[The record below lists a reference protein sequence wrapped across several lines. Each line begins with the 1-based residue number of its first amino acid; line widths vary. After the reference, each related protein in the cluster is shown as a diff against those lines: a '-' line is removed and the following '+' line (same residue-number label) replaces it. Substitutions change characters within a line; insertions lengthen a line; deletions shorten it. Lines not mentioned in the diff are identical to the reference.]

1 MLDRDTQNV
10 DMLVRTLDVHMLEG
24 TLRDYARPSPKCHAA
39 TFWQLRVRFR
49 PYIASSVS
57 VLVSVLGTRS
67 ASNPGP
73 LAFVFLC
80 FVLPLRW
87 QNWFLVIFVYPLL
100 FSISNLFPCLGVG
113 VHRPLAFV
121 FRLSLRSSRLV
132 PFLFLASYGRGETIC
147 LPNSV
152 FACVVAA
159 GMRDLRPYAFVTLT
173 TCLIS

>member
-87 QNWFLVIFVYPLL
+87 QNWFLVIFVYHFCSPFRICFPVWVLVSIVLWHLSFVCPYVVPVSSPFFSLPLTGGVKRFVSPIRSL
-100 FSISNLFPCLGVG
+100 LVWLLLG
-113 VHRPLAFV
+113 
-121 FRLSLRSSRLV
+121 
-132 PFLFLASYGRGETIC
+132 
-147 LPNSV
+147 
-152 FACVVAA
+152 
-159 GMRDLRPYAFVTLT
+159 
-173 TCLIS
+173 